1 MGNKICICPLCN
13 SSDIEFMVWANPND
27 IEIKAT
33 DCQQDEAFDGW
44 CKNCKENIKSYD
56 INEISVESK

>member
-1 MGNKICICPLCN
+1 
-13 SSDIEFMVWANPND
+13 MVWANPND